1 MIFEITVV
9 YVVRNILAQIVI
21 NQGVDKLWYLLY
33 RSMFWPTAS
42 TPAQGLKFNCHAGF
56 KVQVNVKDMLA
67 SW

>member
-33 RSMFWPTAS
+33 RSMFRPTAS
-42 TPAQGLKFNCHAGF
+42 TPR
-56 KVQVNVKDMLA
+56 D
-67 SW
+67 